1 MNSTAKNT
9 EEYLATLPEW
19 QAQLL
24 KIFRDQIHQSSGE
37 ITEEIKWGVPA
48 FIFKSKVIFTMA
60 AFKNHIKYNFIM
72 NGAALDDPH
81 KLFNNGLESAKS
93 RSIDLAEGQT
103 IKPENLRELIT
114 HALAKASQ

>member
-9 EEYLATLPEW
+9 QDYLAAIPEW

-24 KIFRDQIHQSSGE
+24 GNFREHIHQASND

-60 AFKNHIKYNFIM
+60 AFKNHVKYNFIM
-72 NGAALDDPH
+72 NGAALDDPSQI
-81 KLFNNGLESAKS
+81 FNNGLHSAKS
-93 RSIDLAEGQT
+93 RSIDLTEGQT
-103 IKPENLRELIT
+103 IKPENLSELISQ
-114 HALAKASQ
+114 ALAKAS